1 MIGFAVMAVLGVQVV
16 FSMVMFTFLHKL
28 APYYS
33 FGRWLMSKRL
43 YRYLHPTNEELKQLM
58 TSGNQTNNGKQQS
71 HQSGK
76 ARRRGD
82 HRKGGAP
89 ASDCKSES
97 FTIPRN
103 LGIELDQAQV
113 EDVDLVPLQYYSDY
127 TWLMDFSISAIIIYV
142 LTEIYYIL
150 APHRVEFNVSIL
162 WCLLALAFC
171 VRVLISQAWVY
182 MRTEEGGER
191 VLLITFT
198 FFFLVFAMGV
208 LVIGDHIIEFGLE
221 EGYRNFSD
229 GAVQFLQKQGIASQG
244 PVSFMT
250 FKAILVI
257 FGTVTAALLT
267 FPGIRMAKLHLDTLK
282 YTQGRRFLQL
292 LLQINYLLPLFIVL
306 MWVKPVG
313 RDLFCGK
320 GFASVRA
327 LLYEDQF
334 DGFRLILILVM
345 CALRLMLMPLFMQSH
360 LNLAH
365 EKVEKMKKE
374 SGRISNADLQR
385 MVARVFFYL
394 CVVAIQYIAPVLI
407 ILFLTFLLKTLSSL
421 SWVGLFGE
429 TAVKLF
435 TPGPKPDTS
444 YPDLS
449 GSAGNGTLASV
460 MGSAAELTVAMGD
473 LRGIFTPVWYK
484 GVMSYCVWWVM
495 TVWFSS
501 ASLGVMYYSQN
512 E

>member
-1 MIGFAVMAVLGVQVV
+1 MAVLGVQVV

-58 TSGNQTNNGKQQS
+58 SADSQSGNGKQQS
-71 HQSGK
+71 NQSGK
-76 ARRRGD
+76 GRRRGD
-82 HRKGGAP
+82 HRKTAP
-89 ASDCKSES
+89 PTEGKAET

-103 LGIELDQAQV
+103 LGVQLDQAQV

-127 TWLMDFSISAIIIYV
+127 TWLMDFSISAVIIYV
-142 LTEIYYIL
+142 LTEVYYIL
-150 APHRVEFNVSIL
+150 APHRVEFNISIL
-162 WCLLALAFC
+162 WCLLALTFC
-171 VRVLISQAWVY
+171 VRVLASQAWVY

-191 VLLITFT
+191 ILLITFT

-221 EGYRNFSD
+221 EGYKNFSD
-229 GAVQFLQKQGIASQG
+229 GASQFLQKQGITSQG
-244 PVSFMT
+244 PVSFS
-250 FKAILVI
+250 FKVFLVI
-257 FGTVTAALLT
+257 FGTLTAALLT

-282 YTQGRRFLQL
+282 YTQGSKILQL

-320 GFASVRA
+320 GIVSLRA
-327 LLYEDQF
+327 LMYEDQF

-345 CALRLMLMPLFMQSH
+345 CILRLALMPLFMQSH

-365 EKVEKMKKE
+365 EKIEKMKKE
-374 SGRISNADLQR
+374 SGRISNLDLQR

-394 CVVAIQYIAPVLI
+394 CVVAIQYITPVLI

-421 SWVGLFGE
+421 SWVSLFGE
-429 TAVKLF
+429 TAVKFF
-435 TPGPKPDTS
+435 TPGAKPATS

-449 GSAGNGTLASV
+449 GVAGNGTLASV
-460 MGSAAELTVAMGD
+460 MGSAAELTVALSD
-473 LRGIFTPVWYK
+473 LRSIFTPLWYK
-484 GVMSYCVWWVM
+484 GVLSYCLWWVM

>member
-1 MIGFAVMAVLGVQVV
+1 MAVLGIQVV

-43 YRYLHPTNEELKQLM
+43 YRYLHPTNEELKQIM
-58 TSGNQTNNGKQQS
+58 SNGSHSGNNKQQS

-76 ARRRGD
+76 GRRRD

-89 ASDCKSES
+89 VNEGKSES
-97 FTIPRN
+97 FTLPRN
-103 LGIELDQAQV
+103 IGIQLDQAQV

-127 TWLMDFSISAIIIYV
+127 TWLMDFSISAVIVYV

-171 VRVLISQAWVY
+171 VRVLASQAWVY

-208 LVIGDHIIEFGLE
+208 LVTGDHMIEFGLE

-229 GAVQFLQKQGIASQG
+229 GASQFLQKQGIASQG

-250 FKAILVI
+250 FKAFLVF
-257 FGTVTAALLT
+257 FGTVTASLLT

-282 YTQGRRFLQL
+282 YTQGRKILQL
-292 LLQINYLLPLFIVL
+292 LLQVNYLLPLFIVL
-306 MWVKPVG
+306 MWVRPLG
-313 RDLFCGK
+313 RNLFCGR
-320 GFASVRA
+320 GFGSARP

-334 DGFRLILILVM
+334 DGFRLLLILVM
-345 CALRLMLMPLFMQSH
+345 CMLRLVLMPLFMQSH
-360 LNLAH
+360 LNLAF

-374 SGRISNADLQR
+374 SGRISNIELQR

-394 CVVAIQYIAPVLI
+394 CVVAIQYITPALI

-429 TAVKLF
+429 IAVKF
-435 TPGPKPDTS
+435 FIPGPKPETS
-444 YPDLS
+444 YPNLS
-449 GSAGNGTLASV
+449 DAAGNGTLASV
-460 MGSAAELTVAMGD
+460 MGSASELTVALGD

-484 GVMSYCVWWVM
+484 GVLSYCVWWVM